1 MMKRMNA
8 PFILIADPRIEGG
21 AFYLGSENYEQ
32 SIRKVIQ
39 NALDYLGFA
48 NNQLILSGL
57 SMGSFGALYYA
68 TKLNP
73 AAVIVGKPLI
83 NLGTIAN
90 NMKLVRPN
98 DFGTSLDILRLNQND
113 ITNKD
118 VVQLDNHFWKQIQHS
133 DLSMTTFAIA
143 YMEHDDY
150 DKYAFQ
156 DLLPVLT
163 KQHARVISKRIP
175 GRHND
180 DSATVTHWFINFYH
194 LIMEE
199 RFGRVTHAKDRKFE
213 VKWRLVNSSTFMYGT
228 KLRFNQDNIYFE
240 NPLMPSG
247 TIIHS
252 WYMLTDFAE
261 DRVSPKLP
269 ILKRAPISISI

>member
-32 SIRKVIQ
+32 AIRKVIQ

-98 DFGTSLDILRLNQND
+98 DFGTSLDILRLNQNG

-199 RFGRVTHAKDRKFE
+199 RFGRVTHAKR
-213 VKWRLVNSSTFMYGT
+213 
-228 KLRFNQDNIYFE
+228 
-240 NPLMPSG
+240 
-247 TIIHS
+247 
-252 WYMLTDFAE
+252 
-261 DRVSPKLP
+261 
-269 ILKRAPISISI
+269 

>member
-1 MMKRMNA
+1 MNQIWPEFKVEGDAKIQYTLRLTPVYSTDQPVEKLIYEQDDLDAPIELPARPYQTYVSVSIKAKGKGTLFIGAIHKRWSRLELGQFILGGKRYSDENKQEFIHYFHPGDLKPPLNVYFSGYRTAEGFEGYFMMKRMNA

-32 SIRKVIQ
+32 AIRKVIQ

-98 DFGTSLDILRLNQND
+98 DFGTSLDILRLN
-113 ITNKD
+113 
-118 VVQLDNHFWKQIQHS
+118 
-133 DLSMTTFAIA
+133 
-143 YMEHDDY
+143 
-150 DKYAFQ
+150 
-156 DLLPVLT
+156 
-163 KQHARVISKRIP
+163 
-175 GRHND
+175 
-180 DSATVTHWFINFYH
+180 
-194 LIMEE
+194 
-199 RFGRVTHAKDRKFE
+199 
-213 VKWRLVNSSTFMYGT
+213 
-228 KLRFNQDNIYFE
+228 
-240 NPLMPSG
+240 
-247 TIIHS
+247 
-252 WYMLTDFAE
+252 
-261 DRVSPKLP
+261 
-269 ILKRAPISISI
+269 

>member
-1 MMKRMNA
+1 M
-8 PFILIADPRIEGG
+8 IV
-21 AFYLGSENYEQ
+21 
-32 SIRKVIQ
+32 RKP
-39 NALDYLGFA
+39 
-48 NNQLILSGL
+48 
-57 SMGSFGALYYA
+57 M
-68 TKLNP
+68 
-73 AAVIVGKPLI
+73 I
-83 NLGTIAN
+83 NHDTIAN

-98 DFGTSLDILRLNQND
+98 DFGTSLDILRLNQNG

-163 KQHARVISKRIP
+163 KQHAR
-175 GRHND
+175 RHND

-199 RFGRVTHAKDRKFE
+199 RFGRVTHAR
-213 VKWRLVNSSTFMYGT
+213 R
-228 KLRFNQDNIYFE
+228 
-240 NPLMPSG
+240 
-247 TIIHS
+247 
-252 WYMLTDFAE
+252 
-261 DRVSPKLP
+261 
-269 ILKRAPISISI
+269 

>member
-1 MMKRMNA
+1 
-8 PFILIADPRIEGG
+8 
-21 AFYLGSENYEQ
+21 
-32 SIRKVIQ
+32 
-39 NALDYLGFA
+39 
-48 NNQLILSGL
+48 
-57 SMGSFGALYYA
+57 
-68 TKLNP
+68 
-73 AAVIVGKPLI
+73 
-83 NLGTIAN
+83 
-90 NMKLVRPN
+90 
-98 DFGTSLDILRLNQND
+98 
-113 ITNKD
+113 
-118 VVQLDNHFWKQIQHS
+118 
-133 DLSMTTFAIA
+133 MTTFAIA

-163 KQHARVISKRIP
+163 KQHARVISKEFLVDITMILLLLLIGLLILSFNH
-175 GRHND
+175 GRAIWEGD
-180 DSATVTHWFINFYH
+180 
-194 LIMEE
+194 MQE
-199 RFGRVTHAKDRKFE
+199 DRKFE

-269 ILKRAPISISI
+269 I